1 VPFEECLDAPDC
13 GESDRLGERLPI
25 QHTRGTSVE
34 VKSEAG
40 LARSTGAL
48 IREAVLGSEQ
58 SFTEG
63 SIGRAI
69 LLLSIPMVLEMLM
82 ESLFGIVNVFWVSRL
97 GANAV
102 AAVGITESLL
112 TLVFA
117 LAMGLSMATT
127 AVVARRIG
135 EGNHNGAAITAVQA
149 IGLGI
154 GISVPVGLA
163 GFLLAGKLFL
173 FMGAS
178 TPVIA
183 EGSRY
188 AMVILGGN
196 VTVMLLFL
204 INAIFRGAGD
214 AAVAMRSLWLGNII
228 NIILDPCLIFGLG
241 PFPEWGV
248 TGSAVATTIGRGC
261 GVLYQLYMLFGSHSR
276 VVIQRKH
283 LRLDLEVGGR
293 LLRIS
298 VGGTLQ
304 YLVATASWLG
314 LIRIVA
320 VFGSAALAGYTIA
333 IRIIV
338 FAILPSWGMS
348 NAAAT
353 LVGQNLGA
361 GKPDRAERSV
371 WVTAF
376 ANMVFLG
383 IVAVLFVTFS
393 EKLIGIFTVDP
404 EVVPFGVDCLRYVSY
419 GYVFYAYGMVMVQSF
434 NGAGDTFTPTMINL
448 GCYWMFQIPLA
459 YFLALRA
466 GFGADGIFLAITIAE
481 SALAV
486 VAVILFRRGKWKTR
500 KV

>member
-1 VPFEECLDAPDC
+1 MAHTT
-13 GESDRLGERLPI
+13 GAII
-25 QHTRGTSVE
+25 QLEHEVE
-34 VKSEAG
+34 VKQ
-40 LARSTGAL
+40 ARGNTREL

-58 SFTEG
+58 NFTEG

-69 LLLSIPMVLEMLM
+69 VLLSIPMVLEMLM

-112 TLVFA
+112 TLIFA
-117 LAMGLSMATT
+117 VAMGLSMATT
-127 AVVARRIG
+127 AVIARRIG
-135 EGNHNGAAITAVQA
+135 EGNPDGAAITAVQA
-149 IGLGI
+149 IGLGVVVSTPI
-154 GISVPVGLA
+154 GLA
-163 GFLLAGKLFL
+163 GVFLAKELFLL
-173 FMGAS
+173 MGAS
-178 TPVIA
+178 TEVIS
-183 EGSRY
+183 EGGRY
-188 AMVILGGN
+188 GMIILGGN
-196 VTVMLLFL
+196 ITIMMLFL

-214 AAVAMRSLWLGNII
+214 AAVAMRSLWIGNVI
-228 NIILDPCLIFGLG
+228 NLILDPCFIFGIG

-261 GVLYQLYMLFGSHSR
+261 GVIYQLYMLSRARSR
-276 VVIQRKH
+276 VVIERRH
-283 LRLDLEVGGR
+283 LRIDVEVGAR
-293 LLRIS
+293 LIRIS
-298 VGGTLQ
+298 IGGILQ

-314 LIRIVA
+314 LLRIVA

-361 GKPDRAERSV
+361 GKPERAEKSV

-383 IVAVLFVTFS
+383 IVAVIFVTFS
-393 EKLIGIFTVDP
+393 EAVVGIFTVDP
-404 EVVPFGVDCLRYVSY
+404 EVVPFAVDCLRFVSY

-448 GCYWMFQIPLA
+448 GCYWLFQIPLA
-459 YFLALRA
+459 YFLALKA
-466 GFGADGIFLAITIAE
+466 GFGARGIFLAITIAE

-486 VAVILFRRGKWKTR
+486 VAVLLFRRGKWKTR
-500 KV
+500 EV